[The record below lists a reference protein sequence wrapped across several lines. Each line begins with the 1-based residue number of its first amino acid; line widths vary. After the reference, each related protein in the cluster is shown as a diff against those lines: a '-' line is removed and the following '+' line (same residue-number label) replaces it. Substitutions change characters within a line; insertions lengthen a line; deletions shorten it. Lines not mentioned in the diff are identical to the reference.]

1 MSMIRRLYKIA
12 YDHNELVQ
20 RTSPEAFTPY
30 TMLGVDAEQYSA
42 LPEREKTALKWLV
55 RASDII
61 DRVAL
66 QLDHPYNLDFEL
78 FLESRQSFKDIK
90 LTQKLFRGQRG
101 IFAHEK
107 SGAPVAL
114 TNDVEPRLGRGLYPY
129 NLSVDEFHDIL
140 IRMLESGYKDEE
152 VREILNQRTIVKRF
166 GDELKAVDY
175 TNAFK
180 FDFRSAA
187 HALQAAAVSTEN
199 FDFKEYLTLQSA
211 ALMNYWPWADCEAD
225 KKWATLQS
233 GPLEFTLG
241 RECYDDAMTPTVL
254 QNPKLKS
261 MLDARGITPYAKDNL
276 GATVG
281 IVDTAGTDYLLKI
294 KQYLPMLAS
303 KMPRADEYKQLLGTN
318 TKQTMV
324 DVDVVSVSGHNA
336 AYRSQITLAFNLPN
350 ADKMAVQTGGGHR
363 TVYLKQMRQCKYGNG
378 MDEKIN
384 ALLAPEF
391 HKYFSVRALHDFTIL
406 HENMHTLGPKD
417 DLEALG
423 EYKNIIEEHK
433 ADAGS
438 IAMLDELVR
447 AGFFTP
453 NQKQELITSWLIA
466 YLYPGAN
473 FSRAHAKRNIMQHNM
488 LFECG
493 AIRLDSSNRLVID
506 FDAVVARGKKMLRDV
521 IDIQLSKNP
530 EMARQYIE
538 KYAVWSPQLEIL
550 GTKLANVDK
559 QRNSYIVEPLADMLR
574 GRQK

>member
-1 MSMIRRLYKIA
+1 MSSNRNYQIA
-12 YDHNELVQ
+12 YTYDELQ
-20 RTSPEAFTPY
+20 ERTLPDAFTPY
-30 TMLGVDAEQYSA
+30 AMLGTDAVQYNALAPQEQA
-42 LPEREKTALKWLV
+42 TLKWLV

-66 QLDHPYNLDFEL
+66 RLDHPYNVDFEQ
-78 FLESRQSFKDIK
+78 FLLSNQGCKDIE
-90 LTQKLFRGQRG
+90 LALRLFRGQRG

-114 TNDVEPRLGRGLYPY
+114 TRDVEPRLGRGLYPY
-129 NLSVDEFHDIL
+129 NVSVDEFHDIL
-140 IRMLESGYKDEE
+140 IRMLESGHKDDT
-152 VREILNQRTIVKRF
+152 VRAILNQRTIVKRF
-166 GDELKAVDY
+166 GNDLKAVDY

-180 FDFRSAA
+180 FEFRSAA
-187 HALQAAAVSTEN
+187 YALQAAASNTSN
-199 FDFKEYLTLQSA
+199 PDFKEYLMLQSA
-211 ALMNYWPWADCEAD
+211 ALMDYMPLADCQAD

-254 QNPKLKS
+254 QNPKLKT
-261 MLDARGITPYAKDNL
+261 MLDNRGIIPYAKDNL
-276 GATVG
+276 GTTVG

-294 KQYLPMLAS
+294 KQYLPRLAS
-303 KMPRADEYKQLLGTN
+303 KMPRANEYKQVLGAD

-324 DVDVVSVSGHNA
+324 DVDVVSVGGNNA

-350 ADKMAVQTGGGHR
+350 ADKLAIQTGGGHR
-363 TVYLKQMRQCKYGNG
+363 TVYLKQMRQCKYSNG
-378 MDEKIN
+378 MDAKTN
-384 ALLAPEF
+384 ALLAPAF

-417 DLEALG
+417 ELESLG

-447 AGFFTP
+447 AGFFAP
-453 NQKQELITSWLIA
+453 HQRQELITSWLVA

-488 LFECG
+488 LFDCG
-493 AIRLDSSNRLVID
+493 AIRLDSSNRMVID
-506 FDAVVARGKKMLRDV
+506 FDAVIARGQKMLCDV

-530 EMARQYIE
+530 EMARRYIE
-538 KYAVWSPQLEIL
+538 KYAVWSPQLDVL
-550 GTKLANVDK
+550 GSKLANVDK

-574 GRQK
+574 GRRK

>member
-1 MSMIRRLYKIA
+1 MAKHLYKIA
-12 YDHNELVQ
+12 YDYDELVR

-30 TMLGVDAEQYSA
+30 TMLGIGAEQYMR
-42 LPEREKTALKWLV
+42 LPKQEKDALKWLV

-66 QLDHPYNLDFEL
+66 RLDHPYNLDFEQ
-78 FLESRQSFKDIK
+78 FLLANQGVKDIG
-90 LTQKLFRGQRG
+90 LTLKLFRGQRG
-101 IFAHEK
+101 IFATEK

-114 TNDVEPRLGRGLYPY
+114 TNNVEPRLGRGLYPY

-140 IRMLESGYKDEE
+140 IRMLESGSEDDK
-152 VREILNQRTIVKRF
+152 VREILNQRSVVKRF
-166 GDELKAVDY
+166 GDKLQAVDY
-175 TNAFK
+175 TTAFRNE
-180 FDFRSAA
+180 FRAAA
-187 HALQAAAVSTEN
+187 HALQAAAANTAN
-199 FDFKEYLTLQSA
+199 PDFKEYLMLQSA
-211 ALMNYWPWADCEAD
+211 ALMNYMPWADCEAD

-281 IVDTAGTDYLLKI
+281 IVDAIGTDYLLKI
-294 KQYLPMLAS
+294 KQYLPMMAS
-303 KMPRADEYKQLLGTN
+303 KMPRADEYKQVLGTD

-350 ADKMAVQTGGGHR
+350 ADKLAVQTGGGPR

-378 MDEKIN
+378 MEEKVN

-417 DLEALG
+417 DLESLG

-453 NQKQELITSWLIA
+453 RQKQELITSWLIA

-506 FDAVVARGKKMLRDV
+506 FDAVIARGQKMLRDV